1 MPIYALGD
9 KVPDIHP
16 DAYVH
21 PDATVIGAVTIG
33 AFASVWPQAVL
44 RGDSGSIRVGERT
57 SVQDGTVV
65 HCTDWHDTVIGA
77 DSVVGHNAHI
87 EGATVGSRCM
97 IASGSVLL
105 NGSVVEDGAILGAGA
120 VMSFNGHLPAARM
133 ALGVPARVREGYEV
147 PPDMV
152 AGIVQNYV
160 ERIAQYKAGLRELT
174 QAEG

>member
-1 MPIYALGD
+1 VPLYALGD
-9 KVPDIHP
+9 REPEIHP

-44 RGDSGSIRVGERT
+44 RGDAGTITIGART
-57 SVQDGTVV
+57 SIQDGTVV
-65 HCTDWHDTVIGA
+65 HCTDWHPTVVGA

-87 EGATVGSRCM
+87 EGATVGSGCM

-120 VMSFNGHLPAARM
+120 VLSFNGHLPARSM

-152 AGIVQNYV
+152 AGIVENYV
-160 ERIAQYKAGLRELT
+160 QRVSSYKAGLRKLS
-174 QAEG
+174 